1 MAIYMASSTR
11 QHTWR
16 LLEVALLP
24 IAVMLLF
31 AGFAYT
37 VPDYLSSVNLQQLM
51 RDFAEPGLIALAMT
65 IVVLSGGID
74 LSIGATFAI
83 ANFVAL
89 YLFKV
94 HACPLAMTI
103 VLTAVSGSLIGIFN
117 GVFVGYLRTRPFLT
131 TLSMLLILR
140 AGYDLAADNYAVQL
154 AEAMYNSPGWE
165 LLGSGNPL
173 GMPLS
178 MWVMIAVAI
187 FAHVFMTHTRAGIHI
202 RAVGAGRK
210 AARHAGIAINRSL
223 FLAYVVSGTIS
234 AIAGLLY
241 AARQNSAGSDTGSG
255 MELAAIAAVVL
266 GGISLSGGRGSI
278 LRALLGALL
287 LFLVM
292 NGLLRMD
299 MTGSMSSAV
308 TGLILLG
315 AVAMSARTLKVRNG
329 QSHEGQAYVIPP
341 RVQVVTNTVAEISP
355 LLNVTRLSKVY
366 GLSYA
371 LREVSLAINN
381 GEIHALIGE
390 NGAGKS
396 TLCKIIAGAISPS
409 AGQLELNGQPL
420 VLHSPQDGLR
430 AGIAMVYQESSLISS
445 MSVAQN
451 LRLGEEPWL
460 DWGTHHHYAARELL
474 LHVGLDI
481 DPDTQ
486 ADQLSFAQGQ
496 LVEIA
501 RAIGRKASLL
511 IFDEPTASLTPQEV
525 QRFLALLQTL
535 KAQGVA
541 IIFITH
547 ALEEALMA
555 ADRISVL
562 RDGVCISAGIP
573 SHTLDR
579 ENLVRL
585 MVGRELA
592 ERRAGQRLAT
602 TPGSKQVG
610 LQLRGV
616 TLGHRLKDVNVTF
629 LPGRVTALAGLVGS
643 GRTLLARLVIG
654 GLKTNRIH
662 HGQVLRDGKE
672 VRYNTP
678 RQAIADGVVYVTE
691 DRNFDGLFNTMDVGA
706 NLYLAQLATPTGWRF
721 WYSRTQADQL
731 ARNWS
736 AQLAIAGLQP
746 GKPLSLYSGG
756 NQQKVTVARALVQQ
770 PQVILLD
777 EPTHGVDVGAIVLLH
792 QVIDTLAEQGR
803 TVVVVSSYL
812 PEVLRLADH
821 IVVMREGRIAAEMD
835 IAYATEQEVINAAAG

>member
-1 MAIYMASSTR
+1 MVSSTR
-11 QHTWR
+11 QLTSR

-24 IAVMLLF
+24 IAVVLLF

-37 VPDYLSSVNLQQLM
+37 VPDYLSSMNLQQLM
-51 RDFAEPGLIALAMT
+51 RDLAEPGLIVLAMT

-103 VLTAVSGSLIGIFN
+103 VLTAISGSLIGIFN
-117 GVFVGYLRTRPFLT
+117 GVLVGYMRTRPFLT

-173 GMPLS
+173 GLPLS

-187 FAHVFMTHTRAGIHI
+187 LAHLFMTHTRAGIHI

-223 FLAYVVSGTIS
+223 CLAYVLSGCIS

-308 TGLILLG
+308 TGVILLG
-315 AVAMSARTLKVRNG
+315 SVAMSARTLKVRHG
-329 QSHEGQAYVIPP
+329 PSHEGQAYVIPP
-341 RVQVVTNTVAEISP
+341 RVQVVTSTVAEISP

-409 AGQLELNGQPL
+409 AGQLELNGHPL

-460 DWGTHHHYAARELL
+460 EWGTHHHYAARELL
-474 LHVGLDI
+474 LQVGLDI

-525 QRFLALLQTL
+525 QRFLAMLQTL

-585 MVGRELA
+585 MVGRELLA
-592 ERRAGQRLAT
+592 ERRAGQHLAT
-602 TPGSKQVG
+602 KYGSKQVG

-643 GRTLLARLVIG
+643 GRTLLARLVTG
-654 GLKTNRIH
+654 GLKANRIH
-662 HGQVLRDGKE
+662 RGQVLRDGKE
-672 VRYNTP
+672 VRYKTP

-691 DRNFDGLFNTMDVGA
+691 DRNFDGLFNTLDVGA

-736 AQLAIAGLQP
+736 ARLAIAGLQS

-777 EPTHGVDVGAIVLLH
+777 EPTPGVDVGAIVLLH

-803 TVVVVSSYL
+803 AVVVVSSYL
-812 PEVLRLADH
+812 PEVFRLADRV
-821 IVVMREGRIAAEMD
+821 VVMREGRI
-835 IAYATEQEVINAAAG
+835 